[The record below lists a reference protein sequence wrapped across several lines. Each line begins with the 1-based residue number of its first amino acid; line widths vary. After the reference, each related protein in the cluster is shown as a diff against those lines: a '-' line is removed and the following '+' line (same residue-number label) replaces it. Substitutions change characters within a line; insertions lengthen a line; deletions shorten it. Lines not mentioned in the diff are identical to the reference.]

1 MWISKSGNILSDLI
15 IANVDTDA
23 LMAAYAA
30 ETDDANIPE
39 MDAATRIAWR
49 YGYLNPRTN

>member
-15 IANVDTDA
+15 IANVDMDA
-23 LMAAYAA
+23 LMAAYQA
-30 ETDDANIPE
+30 ETNDTNIPD

-49 YGYLNPRTN
+49 YGYMNPRTN